1 MSDCLRVLIIEDSE
15 DDALLM
21 TSELELAGF
30 SIVSRRVETV
40 QAMVHAIETE
50 QWDLILSDYRLP
62 YFSGIEAFKIVKEHG
77 LDVPFI
83 LVSGAIGED
92 TAVEAMKA
100 GAHDYIM
107 KGNLTR
113 LPPAVQRELRETEIR
128 RQSRLA
134 DKALQRSEVRFRKIY
149 ENVPVMMHSIDKD
162 GIVRNVNQKWLSE
175 MGYEREEVLGRNIA
189 NVMTPES
196 SVRLTAIL
204 QKFWA
209 DGKIDNVN
217 YRYVKK
223 DGTIIDVLLD
233 SAVVYDAVWGEISIS
248 TVRDITAQRRAE
260 NALKES
266 EERYRTLI
274 ESMNEGFGIQD
285 ASGIIT
291 YANVKLCEMLQCSN
305 QELVGRPVEEFL
317 DRFEQNAEHLP
328 SMINDTSYEVSWT
341 GKKGRKVS
349 TIMSPRPLFDF
360 RGEFIGSCAVI
371 TDITERKRKEEELE
385 NLRRQLSLIL
395 DSAWEGILGLDQE
408 GRHTFVNPAAARMLG
423 YEAEELIGKKS
434 HRIWHRIGVDD
445 SPHSEKDC
453 PLRDTL
459 TTGISHAGDQVLW
472 RKDGT
477 GFSAELIVNPL
488 MAGGKSV
495 GAVATFWD
503 ITRRKQDAQELKD
516 REHELAAIYENAP
529 LVMVLVDDER
539 KVRKAN
545 IPAAKLAGTS
555 TSEMIGKRGGE
566 ALGCLHS
573 MDAPEGCGF
582 GPSCGQCTVRR
593 TVLDTFKTGISHHEV
608 EASLPFSH
616 GGKVMESVFLLSTTK
631 LYVREQPMVL
641 VSILDITNR
650 KRAEEALRQS
660 EERFRAIFERAR
672 DCIFIKDTQFRYAD
686 LNPAAEKFLRR
697 PVSQLIGKTA
707 EAVFPP
713 EQAAAITDVS
723 KRVIDGQVV
732 EWEHVLTIN
741 SVDFTYH
748 TIAVP
753 LYNSSGQVSGIC
765 GIARDISHLPKS
777 EFPMADQ
784 IGEYPSTVMKSTLS
798 KAALAAS
805 AESTVLLL
813 GESGSGKD
821 YLAKRIHKL
830 SRRAHGPYFSVN
842 CAAIS
847 PRLAESELFGHE
859 RGAFTGAHARK
870 RGLLELAE
878 GGTLLLNEIAE
889 LTPELQSKLL
899 TFLDTKTFTRVGGEK
914 KITINARLIAATNKD
929 LKKEVENGTFR
940 EDLFYRLNVIS
951 IQIPPLRRRR
961 EDIPI
966 LLQEFVTMIATEL
979 QFTRIPSI
987 GNGIVS
993 ALQQYAWPG
1002 NIREFRNVIERAL
1015 IVSRGKELSL
1025 SVLELPSHDNPST
1038 ENWSFIT
1045 TFGDRSLNDVTRDLK
1060 RAFVVEALKRSG
1072 GCRQD
1077 AARTLGISR
1086 YSLKHYIQTLGL
1098 ADEQSGGS

>member
-1 MSDCLRVLIIEDSE
+1 
-15 DDALLM
+15 M

-30 SIVSRRVETV
+30 SIVSNRVETV
-40 QAMVHAIETE
+40 QALTQTIETE

-62 YFSGIEAFKIVKEHG
+62 HFSGIEALRIVKEHG

-113 LPPAVQRELRETEIR
+113 LPPAVRRELRETEIR
-128 RQSRLA
+128 HQSRLA
-134 DKALQRSEVRFRKIY
+134 DEVLQRSEVRFRKIY
-149 ENVPVMMHSIDKD
+149 ENVPVMMHSIDRD

-196 SVRLTAIL
+196 SLHLSAVLGR
-204 QKFWA
+204 FWA
-209 DGKIDNVN
+209 EGKIDNVN

-291 YANVKLCEMLQCSN
+291 YANAKLCEMLQCSS

-328 SMINDTSYEVSWT
+328 SMINETSYEVSWT
-341 GKKGRKVS
+341 GKKGRKAS

-371 TDITERKRKEEELE
+371 TDITERKKKEEELE
-385 NLRRQLSLIL
+385 NLRRQLALIL

-408 GRHTFVNPAAARMLG
+408 GRHTFVNPAAAKMLG

-434 HRIWHRIGVDD
+434 HKIWQRIGIDG
-445 SPHSEKDC
+445 SPYSEEEC

-459 TTGISHAGDQVLW
+459 TTGISHAGDHVLW

-477 GFSAELIVNPL
+477 SFSAELIVNPL

-503 ITRRKQDAQELKD
+503 ITRRKKDAQELKD
-516 REHELAAIYENAP
+516 REHELVAIYENAP
-529 LVMVLVDDER
+529 LLMVLVDDER

-555 TSEMIGKRGGE
+555 TSAMIGKRGGE

-573 MDAPEGCGF
+573 LDVSEGCGF
-582 GPSCGQCTVRR
+582 GPSCVGCTVRR
-593 TVLDTFKTGISHHEV
+593 TVLDTLETGISHHQI
-608 EASLPFSH
+608 EATLPFSH
-616 GGKVMESVFLLSTTK
+616 GDKATESVFLLSTTK
-631 LYVREQPMVL
+631 LHVREQPMVL

-672 DCIFIKDTQFRYAD
+672 DCIFIKDNQFKYVD

-697 PVSQLIGKTA
+697 PVSRLIGRTA
-707 EAVFPP
+707 EALFPP
-713 EQAAAITDVS
+713 EQAAAIADVS
-723 KRVIDGQVV
+723 KRVISGQVV

-741 SVDFTYH
+741 DVDFTYH
-748 TIAVP
+748 TIEVP
-753 LYNSSGQVSGIC
+753 LYDSSGQVSGIC
-765 GIARDISHLPKS
+765 GIARDISHLPRI
-777 EFPMADQ
+777 EFPRSEHV
-784 IGEYPSTVMKSTLS
+784 GEYPSAVMKSTLS

-821 YLAKRIHKL
+821 YVAKRIHKM

-914 KITINARLIAATNKD
+914 KITINARLMAATNKD
-929 LKKEVENGTFR
+929 LKKEVEDGTFR

-961 EDIPI
+961 EDIPM
-966 LLQEFVTMIATEL
+966 LLQEFVTKIAAEL
-979 QFTRIPSI
+979 QFTCIPSI

-1015 IVSRGKELSL
+1015 IVSSGKELSL
-1025 SVLELPSHDNPST
+1025 SVLELPSHDNTST
-1038 ENWSFIT
+1038 EVNWSFIT

-1077 AARTLGISR
+1077 AARILGISR
-1086 YSLKHYIQTLGL
+1086 HSLKHYMNTLGL
-1098 ADEQSGGS
+1098 MNEESGGN

>member
-1 MSDCLRVLIIEDSE
+1 MPDCLNVLLIEDSE

-21 TSELELAGF
+21 INELELAGF
-30 SIVSRRVETV
+30 SIVSKRVETV
-40 QAMVHAIETE
+40 EAMTHAIETE
-50 QWDLILSDYRLP
+50 DWDLILADYKLP
-62 YFSGIEAFKIVKEHG
+62 HFSGMEALGIVKEHG

-100 GAHDYIM
+100 GAHDYII

-113 LPPAVQRELRETEIR
+113 LPPAVRRELRDAEIR

-134 DKALQRSEVRFRKIY
+134 GEALQRNEVRFRKIY
-149 ENVPVMMHSIDKD
+149 ENVPVMMHSIDKN
-162 GIVRNVNQKWLSE
+162 GIVRNLNQKWLSE
-175 MGYEREEVLGRNIA
+175 MGYEREEIIGRNIA
-189 NVMTPES
+189 HVMTPES
-196 SVRLTAIL
+196 SLHLSAIL
-204 QKFWA
+204 GTFWA
-209 DGKIDNVN
+209 EGSIENVN
-217 YRYVKK
+217 YQYVKK
-223 DGTIIDVLLD
+223 DGTVIDVLLD

-266 EERYRTLI
+266 EQRYRTLI

-285 ASGIIT
+285 ANGIIT
-291 YANVKLCEMLQCSN
+291 YANAKLCEMLQCSSK
-305 QELVGRPVEEFL
+305 ELVGRPVAEFL
-317 DRFEQNAEHLP
+317 DRFDQNAEHLP
-328 SMINDTSYEVSWT
+328 SMINETSYEVSWT
-341 GKKGRKVS
+341 GKKGRKAA

-371 TDITERKRKEEELE
+371 TDITERKKKEQELE
-385 NLRRQLSLIL
+385 NLRRQLALIL
-395 DSAWEGILGLDQE
+395 DSAWEGILGLDQD

-434 HRIWHRIGVDD
+434 HQIWQPTRMDGRPYPD
-445 SPHSEKDC
+445 EEC
-453 PLRDTL
+453 PLHDTL
-459 TTGISHAGDQVLW
+459 TMGISHATDVVLW

-488 MAGGKSV
+488 MAGGKSA

-503 ITRRKQDAQELKD
+503 ITRRKQDAQELAD
-516 REHELAAIYENAP
+516 REQELAAIYENAP
-529 LVMVLVDDER
+529 LVMVLVDEER
-539 KVRKAN
+539 KIRKAN
-545 IPAAKLAGTS
+545 IPAAEFAGTS
-555 TSEMIGKRGGE
+555 TSAMVGLRGGE

-573 MDAPEGCGF
+573 LDVPEGCGF
-582 GPSCGQCTVRR
+582 GPLCPQCTVRR
-593 TVLDTFKTGISHHEV
+593 TLLDTFETGTSHRDVEV
-608 EASLPFSH
+608 SLSFSCQD
-616 GGKVMESVFLLSTTK
+616 KAKESVFLLSTTK
-631 LYVREQPMVL
+631 LSVREQPMVL
-641 VSILDITNR
+641 VSILDITER

-672 DCIFIKDTQFRYAD
+672 DCIFIKDTQFKYSD

-707 EAVFPP
+707 EALFPP
-713 EQAAAITDVS
+713 EQAAAIVDVS

-732 EWEHVLTIN
+732 EWEHVLTVN
-741 SVDFTYH
+741 ETDFTYH
-748 TIAVP
+748 TIEVP
-753 LYNSSGQVSGIC
+753 LYDSSGQVSGIC
-765 GIARDISHLPKS
+765 GIARDISHLPRS
-777 EFPMADQ
+777 EFPTPEQ
-784 IGEYPSTVMKSTLS
+784 TGEYPSAVMKSTLS

-821 YLAKRIHKL
+821 YWAKRIHKM

-842 CAAIS
+842 CAAIA

-859 RGAFTGAHARK
+859 KGAFTGAHARK

-889 LTPELQSKLL
+889 LTLELQSKLL

-914 KITINARLIAATNKD
+914 KITVNARLIAATNKD

-940 EDLFYRLNVIS
+940 EDLFYRLNVIA
-951 IQIPPLRRRR
+951 IQVPPLRQRQA
-961 EDIPI
+961 DIPI
-966 LLQEFVTMIATEL
+966 LLQEFVAKISTEL
-979 QFTRIPSI
+979 QLTCIPSI
-987 GNGIVS
+987 GNGIVT
-993 ALQQYAWPG
+993 ALQHYAWPG

-1015 IVSRGKELSL
+1015 IVSRGRELSL
-1025 SVLELPSHDNPST
+1025 SILELPSHDNNSST
-1038 ENWSFIT
+1038 EAWSFVT
-1045 TFGDRSLNDVTRDLK
+1045 AFGDRSLNDVTRDTKTCL
-1060 RAFVVEALKRSG
+1060 RRRSIKEIRWMQT
-1072 GCRQD
+1072 GCCPYPGNLPIFIE
-1077 AARTLGISR
+1077 TLHENSWTHG
-1086 YSLKHYIQTLGL
+1086 
-1098 ADEQSGGS
+1098 